1 MKDSIFLNPEFE
13 TPCYV
18 YDLAAIEEVLTR
30 IREACDT
37 ADCQFL
43 YSVKSASNAALLRF
57 IAPYVDGF
65 SCSSLFELK
74 LAREFVSANQVLH
87 VTTPGYR
94 PGEFAHTA
102 EQADYLSFNS
112 LSQYRRLSH
121 LDNQQTSLGL
131 RINPELSLVKDKRYD
146 PCRADSRL
154 GVKATELEDAIHKS
168 EFDWQHISGISIHN
182 NCESSDLNELLL
194 SVKRLLAILGKHEV
208 KPDWFNL
215 GGGYLWQK
223 DSDSELLHKVCA
235 TIRQHY
241 DARIFIEPGKA
252 VTGRTG
258 YLLASVIDIIEAS
271 DLPIAVLDTTIN
283 HLPEVFEYQYQ
294 PDIANASIDGDNQY
308 QLAGSSCLS
317 GDLFGDYRFDT
328 PLKIGSRVLF
338 SNVGAYMQVKANC
351 FNGINLPSTYLLDAG
366 KKPELVC
373 THDYAAYRSRL

>member
-1 MKDSIFLNPEFE
+1 MKDSIFLSPEFE

-18 YDLAAIEEVLTR
+18 YDMAAIEKVLTR
-30 IREACDT
+30 IRLACDT

-43 YSVKSASNAALLRF
+43 YSVKSASNAGLVRF

-74 LAREFVSANQVLH
+74 FTREFISANQVLH

-102 EQADYLSFNS
+102 GQADYLSFNS
-112 LSQYRRLSH
+112 LSQYRHLSH
-121 LDNQQTSLGL
+121 EENQQTSFGL
-131 RINPELSLVKDKRYD
+131 RINPELSWVQDKRYD

-154 GVKATELEDAIHKS
+154 GVKSVRLEEAINKH
-168 EFDWQHISGISIHN
+168 EFDWQGISGISMHN

-194 SVKRLLAILGKHEV
+194 SVNRLLDILARHEFR
-208 KPDWFNL
+208 PDWINL
-215 GGGYLWQK
+215 GGGYLWQV
-223 DSDSELLHKVCA
+223 DSDCELLLNTCA

-252 VTGRTG
+252 VTGQAG
-258 YLLASVIDIIEAS
+258 YLLASVIDIIEAPDS
-271 DLPIAVLDTTIN
+271 SIAVLDTTIN

-294 PDIANASIDGDNQY
+294 PEIMNSNIHGDNRY
-308 QLAGSSCLS
+308 QLAGASCLS
-317 GDLFGDYRFDT
+317 GDLFGDYTFDT

-338 SNVGAYMQVKANC
+338 GNVGAYMQVKANC
-351 FNGINLPSTYLLDAG
+351 FNGINLPSTYLLHAG
-366 KKPELVC
+366 KQPELVSS
-373 THDYAAYRSRL
+373 HDYAAYRSRL